1 MLERYAADR
10 EAEKK
15 IEKTV
20 LNIILTLKRS
30 ERLSLLL
37 TVSDKK
43 VHNVMAV
50 EDEMAIAT
58 DLVISIE
65 NGR

>member
-30 ERLSLLL
+30 ECLSLLL

-58 DLVISIE
+58 DLIISIE

>member
-30 ERLSLLL
+30 ERLYLLL

-58 DLVISIE
+58 DLIISIE